1 VRGARCGYLVIPAKA
16 GIQPFVIPAKA
27 GIQPFVIPAK
37 AGIQSSLLRGTDT
50 SHHHSYAHQRWITAT
65 A

>member
-1 VRGARCGYLVIPAKA
+1 VSGYI
-16 GIQPFVIPAKA
+16 VIPAKA

-37 AGIQSSLLRGTDT
+37 AGIQSSLLRGTDA
-50 SHHHSYAHQRWITAT
+50 SRHHSCAHQRRITAT